1 MKKLSILFL
10 SVVTLGLSVS
20 SCSSDDNDSASIEG
34 KWQLT
39 EEGAILN
46 GQEILQPVTN
56 EGGCN
61 SETYEY
67 LENGTVI
74 NTYSEFYNS
83 KCTEFTDNG
92 TWSKDGNNLTE
103 KYEGDSTGDT
113 YEIAKLSGSQLKLKE
128 TYSEGGI
135 TFASVR
141 VFKKI

>member
-10 SVVTLGLSVS
+10 SVISLGLSVS
-20 SCSSDDNDSASIEG
+20 SCSNDDNDSGSIEG

-39 EEGAILN
+39 EEGVVLN
-46 GQEILQPVTN
+46 GQEVLQPATN

-74 NTYSEFYNS
+74 NTYSEFVNS
-83 KCTEFTDNG
+83 KCTEYNDNG
-92 TWSKDGNNLTE
+92 TWSVDGNNLTE
-103 KYEGDSTGDT
+103 KYDGDSTGDK
-113 YEIAKLSGSQLKLKE
+113 YEIATVTGSQLKLKE
-128 TYSEGGI
+128 TYSEAGV
-135 TFASVR
+135 TFATIR